1 MEGPWLVFFRLLGE
15 FQGEVVCE
23 GKSHPCKDRW
33 GRSLDLYSRV
43 AVGEF
48 EFDPSIAGG
57 GKHMEEEVVVG
68 AEWPTAGVMG
78 EKDGNPDCF
87 TVVGLVLLRG
97 LLVAR
102 VGWFS

>member
-1 MEGPWLVFFRLLGE
+1 MLGE

-48 EFDPSIAGG
+48 ESIAYNEDSMFGADYFDNYFDP
-57 GKHMEEEVVVG
+57 
-68 AEWPTAGVMG
+68 
-78 EKDGNPDCF
+78 
-87 TVVGLVLLRG
+87 
-97 LLVAR
+97 
-102 VGWFS
+102 